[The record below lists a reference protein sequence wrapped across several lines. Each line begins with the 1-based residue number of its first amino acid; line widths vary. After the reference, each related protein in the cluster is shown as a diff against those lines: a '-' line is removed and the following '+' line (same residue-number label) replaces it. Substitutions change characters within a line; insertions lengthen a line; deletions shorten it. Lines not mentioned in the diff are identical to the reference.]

1 MKLSKFFFHNKLHL
15 HGHLNSPAH
24 THLSNTLDN
33 LPTGS
38 SAIIISLSGG
48 KHISSR
54 LASIGLTIGSEIQVL
69 QNYHHGPIIITVRG
83 VRLALGRGEANK
95 IKVKAI

>member
-15 HGHLNSPAH
+15 HGHLQSNAH
-24 THLSNTLDN
+24 AQPSNTLDN
-33 LPTGS
+33 LPPGCS
-38 SAIIISLSGG
+38 GIIVNLSGG

-54 LASIGLTIGSEIQVL
+54 LASIGLTIGSEVQVL

-95 IKVKAI
+95 IEVKVL

>member
-1 MKLSKFFFHNKLHL
+1 MKLSKFFFQNKIRL
-15 HGHLNSPAH
+15 HGHIQAQSGF
-24 THLSNTLDN
+24 SNTLDT

-38 SAIIISLSGG
+38 RAIITNLSGR

-69 QNYHHGPIIITVRG
+69 QNYHRGPIIIAVRG

-95 IKVKAI
+95 IEVKEL